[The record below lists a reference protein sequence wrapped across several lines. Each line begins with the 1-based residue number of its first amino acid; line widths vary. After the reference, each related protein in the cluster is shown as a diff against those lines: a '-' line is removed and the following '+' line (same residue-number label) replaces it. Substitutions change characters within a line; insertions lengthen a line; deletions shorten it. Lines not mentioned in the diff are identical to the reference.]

1 MATAFQKVGTPDVE
15 DGRARRAARS
25 RAAIEDAL
33 YALVSDGILQPTMQE
48 VATRAGVAMRSV
60 FRHYS
65 DMEGLFA
72 SVDAR
77 LRLEAM
83 PLMHEPDLTQSLHD
97 RLRALVRQR
106 ARIFDRIAPFKRSAD
121 VQRWRSPFIQESQ
134 QHFIGE
140 LRARLRRWLPEL
152 ADLSAD
158 VQEAV
163 ELVLSFEAWDRL
175 RTAQGLGRRR
185 ATAVMEHAATTLLGA
200 PAPR

>member
-1 MATAFQKVGTPDVE
+1 MATASAKIGTPDIE

-33 YALVSDGILQPTMQE
+33 YALVSEGILQPTMQE

-72 SVDAR
+72 SLDAR
-77 LRLEAM
+77 LRLEAL
-83 PLMHEPDLTQSLHD
+83 PLLHEPDLTKSLPH

-106 ARIFDRIAPFKRSAD
+106 TRIFERIAPFKRSAD
-121 VQRWRSPFIQESQ
+121 VQRWRSPFIREQ
-134 QHFIGE
+134 QGFFIGE
-140 LRARLRRWLPEL
+140 LRTRLRRWLPEL
-152 ADLSAD
+152 ADVSAD

-175 RTAQGLGRRR
+175 RIAQGLGRRR
-185 ATAVMEHAATTLLGA
+185 AAVVMEHAATTLLGE
-200 PAPR
+200 PAS